1 MNVASSAVAK
11 PWSLGAIRT
20 DRSRELGLSL
30 VLALEIGIMFV
41 MAPLA
46 ATGIVA
52 PMVIDL
58 LRLGLAAVA
67 VVLLTRNWLAAG
79 AIGVTFLATLILSV
93 AVRSQEGAAAVS
105 FGRTGA
111 ATGFDLAIAW
121 AVANVAFG
129 PGRVSVHRIMGAVIL
144 YLSIGLVFANAYRVC
159 AMTLR
164 PSFTGLS
171 PTGHFLSDSLYFS
184 LTTLTT
190 TGYGDIL
197 PVHPLI
203 RSLANLESVIGQLF
217 PATLLARLVS
227 LHVAAAPK
235 AQEPLP

>member
-1 MNVASSAVAK
+1 MSAAAPDAAK
-11 PWSLGAIRT
+11 RRGLGAIRT
-20 DRSRELGLSL
+20 DRSREAGLSL
-30 VLALEIGIMFV
+30 ILVLEISIMFV

-52 PMVIDL
+52 PVVLDL
-58 LRLGLAAVA
+58 LRLGLAAAA
-67 VVLLTRNWLAAG
+67 VILLTRNWSASL
-79 AIGVTFLATLILSV
+79 AIGATFLASLILSV
-93 AVRSQEGAAAVS
+93 AVRSQNGAEAVS
-105 FGRTGA
+105 LGRMAA

-144 YLSIGLVFANAYRVC
+144 YLSIGLVFANAYRAC
-159 AMTLR
+159 ALTLH

-171 PTGHFLSDSLYFS
+171 RTGRFLSDSLYFS
-184 LTTLTT
+184 MTTLTT

-197 PVHPLI
+197 PVHPFI
-203 RSLANLESVIGQLF
+203 RSLANLEAVIGQLF

-227 LHVAAAPK
+227 LQVAAAPSS
-235 AQEPLP
+235 E